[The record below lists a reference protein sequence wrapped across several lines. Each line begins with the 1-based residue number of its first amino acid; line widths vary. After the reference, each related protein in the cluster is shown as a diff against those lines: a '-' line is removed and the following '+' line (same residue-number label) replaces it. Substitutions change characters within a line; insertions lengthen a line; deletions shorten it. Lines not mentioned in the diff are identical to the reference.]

1 MITAICI
8 LSGVC
13 VFEGYLIA
21 VLVAALREEK
31 KYTEVLPLIDEAAFE
46 TNWREIHDSHDN

>member
-31 KYTEVLPLIDEAAFE
+31 KYTGELPLIDEVAFE

>member
-13 VFEGYLIA
+13 VFEAYLII
-21 VLVAALREEK
+21 VLMGALREEK
-31 KYTEVLPLIDEAAFE
+31 KYTGDLPLIDTVAFE
-46 TNWREIHDSHDN
+46 KEWREIHDSHDN

>member
-31 KYTEVLPLIDEAAFE
+31 KYTGELPLIDEVAFE
-46 TNWREIHDSHDN
+46 KNWREIHDSHDA

>member
-13 VFEGYLIA
+13 VFEAYLII
-21 VLVAALREEK
+21 VLMVALREEK
-31 KYTEVLPLIDEAAFE
+31 KYTGDLPLIDTVAFE
-46 TNWREIHDSHDN
+46 KEWREIHDSHDN